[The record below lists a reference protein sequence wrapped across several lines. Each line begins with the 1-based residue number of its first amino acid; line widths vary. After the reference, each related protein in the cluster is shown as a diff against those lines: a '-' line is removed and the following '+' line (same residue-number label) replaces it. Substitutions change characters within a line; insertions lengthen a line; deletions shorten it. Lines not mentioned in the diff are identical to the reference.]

1 MINFNTVNKA
11 NTAQSLLPDFT
22 ETADISGDSF
32 QSIFNSFKENSS
44 DFSNSIY
51 SKKENSFSSY
61 REKNSYSTY
70 SDKNNY
76 NEYRNEEKKYSKNN
90 DKENYTAIERK
101 EFRDDS
107 PSSRN
112 IKDTNTVKEQNVFEK
127 KDIKSINSSKTSNN
141 TENSANNI
149 HQSNQNNMQE
159 DSQDNT
165 VSIKDILALLQTA
178 AKVSNADISND
189 DNVVEDIK
197 NIDLQAVLQDMDS
210 TLSKLNISDD
220 LKTQLRNIISSLEN
234 MSQSDLEQFAAYIS
248 VLSDDFNL
256 SNINEENISLEE
268 ISDKILGNEKDKES
282 LEKAYTVLEEKI
294 SQLNINENSKEN
306 IDADIN
312 KLKTNILSSRVK
324 SEDNNISKII
334 DNISSLIDEAV
345 NQSDLS
351 DNSETLRL
359 AKDILQA
366 VQNAA
371 KNMIMQPNQVEQQVV
386 QSGSEVLDETVIINN
401 KLSDDTI
408 LNIEAKLQETA
419 ELLTDTVNSN
429 KANKTEVKQQETHS
443 NIDTESLQETAE
455 LLTDTVNS
463 NKANKTEVKQ
473 QETHSN
479 IDTESLQ
486 ESAELLTDTVNS
498 NKANKTEVKQQETH
512 SNIDTESLQE
522 SAELLTDTA
531 VSDDIIAENKSVK
544 ENIKDVLKETIKDT
558 VKQSD
563 TVSVKDIQKE
573 FKTANVE
580 VTESL
585 RGESAAKAD
594 IKANTVTFN
603 ETGKNLQNNLNQKEM
618 MTGQNSAEENFS
630 TSQSDKGNNFNYFLK
645 SSAEAQAKYETLQS
659 KEAQAP
665 YNMKEPRDIERLVRT
680 MQSSVNKGESKLTVV
695 LTPENLGKLQIQ
707 LTESGGKV
715 TAKFLSDN
723 ENSHKIIMAQSDL
736 LKNQLSEKGIVIDN
750 MEFAFNDA
758 MSKQQTGEEHGR
770 RASKQSQRN
779 KGLKN
784 QEEDLEVGTQVANN
798 KSTGIYA

>member
-486 ESAELLTDTVNS
+486 ES
-498 NKANKTEVKQQETH
+498 
-512 SNIDTESLQE
+512 
-522 SAELLTDTA
+522 
-531 VSDDIIAENKSVK
+531 
-544 ENIKDVLKETIKDT
+544 
-558 VKQSD
+558 
-563 TVSVKDIQKE
+563 
-573 FKTANVE
+573 
-580 VTESL
+580 
-585 RGESAAKAD
+585 
-594 IKANTVTFN
+594 
-603 ETGKNLQNNLNQKEM
+603 GKHIL
-618 MTGQNSAEENFS
+618 
-630 TSQSDKGNNFNYFLK
+630 
-645 SSAEAQAKYETLQS
+645 
-659 KEAQAP
+659 
-665 YNMKEPRDIERLVRT
+665 I
-680 MQSSVNKGESKLTVV
+680 
-695 LTPENLGKLQIQ
+695 
-707 LTESGGKV
+707 
-715 TAKFLSDN
+715 
-723 ENSHKIIMAQSDL
+723 
-736 LKNQLSEKGIVIDN
+736 
-750 MEFAFNDA
+750 
-758 MSKQQTGEEHGR
+758 
-770 RASKQSQRN
+770 
-779 KGLKN
+779 
-784 QEEDLEVGTQVANN
+784 
-798 KSTGIYA
+798 

>member
-486 ESAELLTDTVNS
+486 ESAELLTDT
-498 NKANKTEVKQQETH
+498 
-512 SNIDTESLQE
+512 
-522 SAELLTDTA
+522 A

>member
-61 REKNSYSTY
+61 REKKSYSTY

-76 NEYRNEEKKYSKNN
+76 NEYRNEEKRYDKNDN
-90 DKENYTAIERK
+90 KENYTAIERK

-112 IKDTNTVKEQNVFEK
+112 IKDTNTVKEQNIFEK

-234 MSQSDLEQFAAYIS
+234 MSQSDLEQFSAYIS

-256 SNINEENISLEE
+256 SNINEKNISLEE

-312 KLKTNILSSRVK
+312 KLKTNILSSHVK

-408 LNIEAKLQETA
+408 LNVDINNTNKIEAKLQETA

-429 KANKTEVKQQETHS
+429 KANKTEVKQQEAHS
-443 NIDTESLQETAE
+443 NIDAENLQESAE

-473 QETHSN
+473 QEAHSN
-479 IDTESLQ
+479 IDAESLQ

-531 VSDDIIAENKSVK
+531 VSDDIIVENKSVK
-544 ENIKDVLKETIKDT
+544 ENLKDVLKETIKDT

-736 LKNQLSEKGIVIDN
+736 LKNQLSQQN
-750 MEFAFNDA
+750 NDEQGRRT
-758 MSKQQTGEEHGR
+758 SKQTQKGKSFR
-770 RASKQSQRN
+770 SQ
-779 KGLKN
+779 
-784 QEEDLEVGTQVANN
+784 EDDLEVGTEVAN
-798 KSTGIYA
+798 KKATGIYA